1 MLPTLCVLRGIGSD
15 FRKKYRANPAVI
27 LPPSLEMCSSISLAP
42 LCKACRHRLRTVQAV
57 LWLMGPMKWTICFVI
72 RNPSNKRKNRACL
85 VSSRGAETPAYST
98 SPRRT
103 VVTGSAATVSR
114 IRPRRHHQRH
124 VVILRRIG
132 DTEGEGDFVDEA
144 GGGQGDAL
152 GGEIIAG
159 GEHQFVAAG
168 AQGVAFQQRGGAAAV
183 GVGDVL
189 LQQAAFA
196 DGDGVQLDAH
206 ARAGGAAGGVED
218 VGAEFAHGR
227 SNQVVEALYAGVSP
241 LTSRPCGLVG
251 PTRRLDE
258 HGDWHLLPVP
268 GSSRRLNTRNRQR
281 VPVPPFGL
289 CLG

>member
-103 VVTGSAATVSR
+103 AVTGSAATVSR

-124 VVILRRIG
+124 VVILRGIG
-132 DTEGEGDFVDEA
+132 DAEGEGDFVDEA

-168 AQGVAFQQRGGAAAV
+168 AQGVAFQQGVLQRPSALVTSCFNRRRSPMVMAYSSMRTPAPGVPRVVSRTWVLSLPMGAPIKWSKHYMLAYR
-183 GVGDVL
+183 
-189 LQQAAFA
+189 
-196 DGDGVQLDAH
+196 H
-206 ARAGGAAGGVED
+206 
-218 VGAEFAHGR
+218 
-227 SNQVVEALYAGVSP
+227 
-241 LTSRPCGLVG
+241 
-251 PTRRLDE
+251 
-258 HGDWHLLPVP
+258 
-268 GSSRRLNTRNRQR
+268 
-281 VPVPPFGL
+281 
-289 CLG
+289 